1 MATKRFWDLVS
12 RNRSLDGGNGFH
24 EEQKTKKLYISTAKR
39 VITLEMVI
47 VVMSATLAESSA
59 MNL

>member
-1 MATKRFWDLVS
+1 MGFMKNKRHKL
-12 RNRSLDGGNGFH
+12 
-24 EEQKTKKLYISTAKR
+24 KLYISTAKR